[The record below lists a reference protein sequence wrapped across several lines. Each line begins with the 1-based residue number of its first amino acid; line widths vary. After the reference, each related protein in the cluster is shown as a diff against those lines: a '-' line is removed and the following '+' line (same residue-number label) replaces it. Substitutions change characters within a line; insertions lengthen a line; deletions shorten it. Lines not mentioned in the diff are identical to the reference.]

1 MGQIDWHRCKFIESG
16 GNLRPL
22 IKKRFGREPNA
33 ALAREIVACLQ
44 QGRLFYEAAAEAPLE
59 IRPLQ
64 QFYGMLGFSRALIV
78 ASKTQ
83 SLSTFRQSHGL
94 RDVSQPGTR
103 IADMRVKIQRRGTFQ
118 EFNDVVAELNRLC
131 YIDNQ
136 TRWRAIQLPSAKSHK
151 LCELEMSLQ
160 SLLGRVPGLETLYRM
175 TFHTEPYTESLHFET
190 GYEGNEGFRIR
201 IDDGEIFD
209 GRVSLRRI
217 VTRWRTRFPF
227 LKKWR
232 LNSVQQAWG
241 NSIIHFRNASP
252 IDIDELSEEY
262 LPLNGTSGQERPVPG
277 DKNTQFPFEE
287 GLDSLSGGFS
297 DSSTY
302 AISPIND
309 LYLSEFSVQYLAL
322 FLLSSL
328 VRYRPQSWTHAISRS
343 ASPNEPTDDE
353 TLSLIER
360 FLDLNQATVP
370 EMVIRVLNP
379 DEDHT
384 FV

>member
-1 MGQIDWHRCKFIESG
+1 MGQIDWHKCKFIESG

-64 QFYGMLGFSRALIV
+64 QYYGMLGFSRALIV

-83 SLSTFRQSHGL
+83 SISTLARSHGL
-94 RDVSQPGTR
+94 RDLSQPGTR
-103 IADMRVKIQRRGTFQ
+103 IADMRVKIRRRGTFQ
-118 EFNDVVAELNRLC
+118 EFNDVVAELNRHC

-136 TRWRAIQLPSAKSHK
+136 TRWRAIQLPSAKSDT

-160 SLLGRVPGLETLYRM
+160 ELLGRVPGLEALYRM
-175 TFHTEPYTESLHFET
+175 TFHTEPYTEAITVET
-190 GYEGNEGFRIR
+190 GYETNEGFRIR
-201 IDDGEIFD
+201 VDDREIFD
-209 GRVSLRRI
+209 GRDSLRKI
-217 VTRWRTRFPF
+217 VTRWRERFPF
-227 LKKWR
+227 LKEWR

-241 NSIIHFRNASP
+241 NSIIHFRNANP
-252 IDIDELSEEY
+252 IGIDEFSDEY
-262 LPLNGTSGQERPVPG
+262 LSLDGNSGQERPVSG
-277 DKNTQFPFEE
+277 DQNTQFPLEE
-287 GLDSLSGGFS
+287 GLHSLSGGFS
-297 DSSTY
+297 DSSY
-302 AISPIND
+302 AISPKD
-309 LYLSEFSVQYLAL
+309 SFYLSEFSVQYLAL

-360 FLDLNQATVP
+360 FLDVNQASIP
-370 EMVIRVLNP
+370 ELVIRVLNP